1 MKQYWSFFKSG
12 KFAFLALFFV
22 SLTVI
27 SCDNDDDNNVSP
39 DPPIEKGEIELAENA
54 QALNYFDFINPNDVE
69 ILDGAASTRHLSF
82 GRYQMYRQTERMLF

>member
-27 SCDNDDDNNVSP
+27 SCDKDDNNNDSP
-39 DPPIEKGEIELAENA
+39 DPPIEKG
-54 QALNYFDFINPNDVE
+54 
-69 ILDGAASTRHLSF
+69 
-82 GRYQMYRQTERMLF
+82 

>member
-39 DPPIEKGEIELAENA
+39 DPPIEKGEIELAEMPK
-54 QALNYFDFINPNDVE
+54 LST
-69 ILDGAASTRHLSF
+69 ILILSI
-82 GRYQMYRQTERMLF
+82 RTMWRS

>member
-54 QALNYFDFINPNDVE
+54 QALNYFDLAIIYYFTQQNKSATAVIVVVVTN
-69 ILDGAASTRHLSF
+69 ILI
-82 GRYQMYRQTERMLF
+82 

>member
-54 QALNYFDFINPNDVE
+54 QLST
-69 ILDGAASTRHLSF
+69 ILILSI
-82 GRYQMYRQTERMLF
+82 RTMWRS